1 MSRRGPAQVSGSLRQ
16 KGVPGTAPSELQE
29 LQSRTEC
36 AERRLLACENLVGEL
51 GSGLAALGT
60 VLQSYGQLQQRL
72 LNLEN
77 LLKNR
82 NFWILRLPPSSK
94 GEIPKVPLT
103 FDDIS
108 VYFNEL
114 EWERL
119 ERWQKDLYRA
129 VMRGNYE
136 TLVSLDY
143 AVSKPDILSWMERD
157 EELGDKEGQ
166 EPPWTRSGHGQ
177 EPPRAA
183 GEMDKADEAPGDENP
198 VEAGPADSAKSKPNG
213 RTCIKRD
220 EEPSSWTQNG
230 DSQKTP
236 QIQTG
241 NRPKSPRTR
250 SGNSQKTPQIQTGDS
265 QDSPPTQIRD
275 SPKSSWTRSGN
286 SQKTLQTQTG
296 DRQNSPQTQ
305 IRDSPKSSWTRSGN
319 SQKTLQTQTGDSQN
333 PPQTQTGDSPKSS
346 WTRSGNSPKSPR
358 RQTGNSPKSPRTQIG
373 NSPKSPRTQTGNSP
387 KSPQAHTEDSQ
398 TLPQT
403 QNGDSQ
409 NPLQTSVPNNEK
421 PSQTPEEM
429 EQQEKALGED
439 PMPVEAGPESPIL
452 MMTVTSLGDHQP
464 GVVAEEEP
472 DMEEDPAEPDTEE
485 ASPMEDETPCKGV
498 SPEDIKVKEEEPELL
513 AEESTPSPGS
523 EIQKCPKNELV
534 KAKSKKKPNRCEAS
548 NLLMGNCRRGY
559 VREWSHPCTECG
571 KRFRLKINLIIHQR
585 SHAKEGPYECPVC
598 EIGFSNKRHLDLHRS
613 IHVKDRAFGA
623 KVWGNVHP
631 ELRIRPRRDLCGGT
645 HGPPGAGHAGGP
657 WLGQPK
663 EEPDREGLSASGF
676 TRPPDSRLK
685 CPYCKKFLSCSVS
698 LRRHLQT
705 HLRERPYC
713 CSSCNKCF
721 TRSNHLVRHKKIHER
736 ALAALQREANAQPPA
751 AIPASLQHR
760 APEANRSPSQGN
772 GSPEAAKP
780 SLPNVLLLGATS
792 LEHQGKGS
800 SLPECIRKAVQPVVQ
815 LGSRAV
821 ASEMTLGQI

>member
-16 KGVPGTAPSELQE
+16 KAVPGTAPSELQE
-29 LQSRTEC
+29 LQSRTER

-60 VLQSYGQLQQRL
+60 VLQGYGQLQQRL

-82 NFWILRLPPSSK
+82 NFWILRLPPGSR

-108 VYFNEL
+108 VYFNEM

-143 AVSKPDILSWMERD
+143 AVSKPDILSRIERD
-157 EELGDKEGQ
+157 EELSDKESQ
-166 EPPWTRSGHGQ
+166 EPPQTQSGDGQ
-177 EPPRAA
+177 ESLQAA
-183 GEMDKADEAPGDENP
+183 EETDKADEAPDETP
-198 VEAGPADSAKSKPNG
+198 MEAAPGGCQEESKPNSQ
-213 RTCIKRD
+213 TCIKRD
-220 EEPSSWTQNG
+220 EEPSNKKGLEPSWTQNG

-236 QIQTG
+236 KIQTGDSQKTPQIQTG
-241 NRPKSPRTR
+241 DSQEPPETQTGNSPKSPRTR
-250 SGNSQKTPQIQTGDS
+250 SGNSQKTPQSQTGDS
-265 QDSPPTQIRD
+265 QKTP
-275 SPKSSWTRSGN
+275 WTRSGN
-286 SQKTLQTQTG
+286 SQKT
-296 DRQNSPQTQ
+296 
-305 IRDSPKSSWTRSGN
+305 
-319 SQKTLQTQTGDSQN
+319 
-333 PPQTQTGDSPKSS
+333 PQTQTEDSQNLPQNGDSSKSS

-358 RQTGNSPKSPRTQIG
+358 TQNGNSPKSP
-373 NSPKSPRTQTGNSP
+373 K
-387 KSPQAHTEDSQ
+387 AHTGDSQ

-403 QNGDSQ
+403 QTGDSQ
-409 NPLQTSVPNNEK
+409 NPLQTAVPNSQK
-421 PSQTPEEM
+421 PLQTPEEM
-429 EQQEKALGED
+429 EQQERRGDWGED
-439 PMPVEAGPESPIL
+439 PVPMEAGPEFPIL
-452 MMTVTSLGDHQP
+452 MMNVMSLGDHQP
-464 GVVAEEEP
+464 GTVAEEDPE
-472 DMEEDPAEPDTEE
+472 MEEDPAEPDTED
-485 ASPMEDETPCKGV
+485 ASPMEDETPYDGA

-523 EIQKCPKNELV
+523 EIQKCPKSELV
-534 KAKSKKKPNRCEAS
+534 KAKSKKKPNRCETS

-613 IHVKDRAFGA
+613 IHIKDRAFGA

-645 HGPPGAGHAGGP
+645 HGLGSGHAGAA

-663 EEPDREGLSASGF
+663 EEPDREGLSSSGF
-676 TRPPDSRLK
+676 VRPLNSRLK

-705 HLRERPYC
+705 HARDRPYC

-721 TRSNHLVRHKKIHER
+721 TRSNHLLRHKKIHER
-736 ALAALQREANAQPPA
+736 ALAALQREAGAQPTA
-751 AIPASLQHR
+751 AIPASLQHG
-760 APEANRSPSQGN
+760 APEAERSLSQGN

-780 SLPNVLLLGATS
+780 SLPNVLLLGATP
-792 LEHQGKGS
+792 LECPGKGS
-800 SLPECIRKAVQPVVQ
+800 PLPDCIRKAVQPVVQ

>member
-183 GEMDKADEAPGDENP
+183 GEMDKADEAPGDEN
-198 VEAGPADSAKSKPNG
+198 
-213 RTCIKRD
+213 
-220 EEPSSWTQNG
+220 
-230 DSQKTP
+230 
-236 QIQTG
+236 
-241 NRPKSPRTR
+241 
-250 SGNSQKTPQIQTGDS
+250 
-265 QDSPPTQIRD
+265 
-275 SPKSSWTRSGN
+275 
-286 SQKTLQTQTG
+286 
-296 DRQNSPQTQ
+296 
-305 IRDSPKSSWTRSGN
+305 
-319 SQKTLQTQTGDSQN
+319 
-333 PPQTQTGDSPKSS
+333 
-346 WTRSGNSPKSPR
+346 
-358 RQTGNSPKSPRTQIG
+358 
-373 NSPKSPRTQTGNSP
+373 
-387 KSPQAHTEDSQ
+387 
-398 TLPQT
+398 
-403 QNGDSQ
+403 
-409 NPLQTSVPNNEK
+409 
-421 PSQTPEEM
+421 
-429 EQQEKALGED
+429 
-439 PMPVEAGPESPIL
+439 PVEAGPESPIL